1 MYGELYL
8 VLVRCV
14 CVCLL
19 CVFVCVSALCVSAIN
34 VCTCMRVSFGS
45 RFRCTFHSSSS
56 AFNYLQEEARER
68 ERGWERGVGEGG
80 IDRAA
85 AARHL
90 IRVNAIVC

>member
-1 MYGELYL
+1 M
-8 VLVRCV
+8 CM
-14 CVCLL
+14 
-19 CVFVCVSALCVSAIN
+19 SAIN

-56 AFNYLQEEARER
+56 AFNYLQEVERER
-68 ERGWERGVGEGG
+68 EGRAGRKGERC

>member
-1 MYGELYL
+1 M
-8 VLVRCV
+8 
-14 CVCLL
+14 
-19 CVFVCVSALCVSAIN
+19 SAIN

-56 AFNYLQEEARER
+56 AFNYLQEEEEREKLRER
-68 ERGWERGVGEGG
+68 EGVGEGG

>member
-1 MYGELYL
+1 M
-8 VLVRCV
+8 
-14 CVCLL
+14 
-19 CVFVCVSALCVSAIN
+19 SAIN

-56 AFNYLQEEARER
+56 AFNYLQEE
-68 ERGWERGVGEGG
+68 ERGRERGVGEGG

>member
-1 MYGELYL
+1 M
-8 VLVRCV
+8 
-14 CVCLL
+14 
-19 CVFVCVSALCVSAIN
+19 SALCLSAIN

-56 AFNYLQEEARER
+56 AFNYLQEEEGVRER
-68 ERGWERGVGEGG
+68 EGVGEGG